1 MAITSN
7 KALLP
12 QGQAQ
17 GICQDIAPS
26 QCEEWLYSFYAHA
39 EQLLDMDLSL
49 SCLKNICMVIVCIKL
64 LMVFLN

>member
-17 GICQDIAPS
+17 GICQDIVFS
-26 QCEEWLYSFYAHA
+26 QCEEWLHSFCAHA
-39 EQLLDMDLSL
+39 EGLLDMDLSL
-49 SCLKNICMVIVCIKL
+49 ICLKKYMHSNSLHQITYGIP
-64 LMVFLN
+64 